1 MHVKCPSPGESVF
14 NTALPLILME
24 KHFNILTKAPSGFG
38 SSFAKYFENGLTCR
52 DKVVITLCTLQN
64 FDIIVNICLPS

>member
-14 NTALPLILME
+14 NTALPLIFME
-24 KHFNILTKAPSGFG
+24 KHFNILTKAPSGFD

-52 DKVVITLCTLQN
+52 DKVVITLCTSQN
-64 FDIIVNICLPS
+64 FNIIRR

>member
-38 SSFAKYFENGLTCR
+38 SFFAKYFENGLTCS
-52 DKVVITLCTLQN
+52 DKEVTTLCTLQN
-64 FDIIVNICLPS
+64 FDR